1 MLCDT
6 CKEQL
11 DKVANAE
18 ITVLTV
24 LTRTEQRQD
33 TVAERFHTRTPSSLC
48 NGLNTR

>member
-18 ITVLTV
+18 ITV